1 MENVNYPRKDTYILI
16 PAYKP
21 DHLLIE
27 LLQKLKA
34 EDFDIVVVNDGSS
47 EEYDPI
53 FKQVKEYAV
62 LLEQHP
68 NRGKG
73 AALRLGFTYV
83 NLHHENHKYVITCDA
98 DGQHSVKDIIAIND
112 KLHETNNVVLGSRTF
127 DKSVPKRSRNGNFMS
142 RLCRTLITKEYV
154 QDDQC
159 GLRGFPLKDVFN
171 LISLPGNHYEY
182 EMSVICNLQI
192 KRLKF
197 EEVPIQTIYLN
208 DNKSSHFKPSLDTFR
223 IQRTIWLNAVAPL
236 VCALLSIG
244 LLLVLALL
252 IPVWP
257 IYPSFAVS
265 YVFYFEALMGITALV
280 WPTNKMGRRI
290 LIEGI
295 YVTIKSFLVCGL
307 FIAFNFL
314 FMAFP
319 GAEKAIAG
327 VFAYTLALLLT
338 FLCNFPLAYF
348 AWKIKNRNNK
358 KMNKE

>member
-34 EDFDIVVVNDGSS
+34 EDFDIVVVNDGSG
-47 EEYDPI
+47 EEFEPV
-53 FKQVKEYAV
+53 FEKAKEYAV
-62 LLEQHP
+62 VLEQHP

-73 AALRLGFTYV
+73 AALRFGFTYV
-83 NLHHENHKYVITCDA
+83 NLNQKGHNYVITCDA
-98 DGQHSVKDIIAIND
+98 DGQHSIQDIIAIND
-112 KLHETNNVVLGSRTF
+112 KLHEKNNIVLGSRKF

-159 GLRGFPLKDVFN
+159 GLRGFPIKDIFN

-182 EMSVICNLQI
+182 EMNVICNLQI

-208 DNKSSHFKPSLDTFR
+208 DNKSSHFKPNLDTFR

-236 VCALLSIG
+236 VCSLLSIG

-252 IPVWP
+252 IPAWP

-265 YVFYFEALMGITALV
+265 YVFYFEALMGITALI

-319 GAEKAIAG
+319 NAEKAIAG

-358 KMNKE
+358 KVQ